1 MSMQI
6 SPLISISES
15 QTSTSRSADPVKAA
29 ETAPSSVVGV
39 PYSTRVGSTTYS
51 GDVEQ
56 YAQGYQGSVPNL
68 FGVSATGSSVQQ
80 VEEHLGN
87 LISFFA

>member
-6 SPLISISES
+6 SPMTSINDT
-15 QTSTSRSADPVKAA
+15 QTPTSRTADLAQTAIGAPV
-29 ETAPSSVVGV
+29 TAVGV

-51 GDVEQ
+51 GNVQQFNNE
-56 YAQGYQGSVPNL
+56 YQGSVSNL
-68 FGVSATGSSVQQ
+68 FGVTATGATVQQ

>member
-6 SPLISISES
+6 SQAISISQS
-15 QTSTSRSADPVKAA
+15 QTSTSRSADSAKAA
-29 ETAPSSVVGV
+29 TSGPETVVGV

-51 GDVEQ
+51 GNVEQ
-56 YAQGYQGSVPNL
+56 FANEYQGSVPNL
-68 FGVSATGSSVQQ
+68 FGANASGSSVQQ
-80 VEEHLGN
+80 VEDHLGN

>member
-6 SPLISISES
+6 GPVTSISDS
-15 QTSTSRSADPVKAA
+15 LTPTSRAADLAKSAVTAP
-29 ETAPSSVVGV
+29 ETAVGV

-51 GDVEQ
+51 GDVQHFNNE
-56 YAQGYQGSVPNL
+56 YQGTVSNL
-68 FGVSATGSSVQQ
+68 LGVSATGSSVQK

>member
-1 MSMQI
+1 MSLQI
-6 SPLISISES
+6 SPAISIGPS
-15 QTSTSRSADPVKAA
+15 QTSTSRSADSAKTAA
-29 ETAPSSVVGV
+29 TGPETVVGV

-51 GDVEQ
+51 GQVEQ
-56 YAQGYQGSVPNL
+56 FANEYQGTVSNL
-68 FGVSATGSSVQQ
+68 FGASASGSSVQQ

>member
-6 SPLISISES
+6 SPLISIGQT
-15 QTSTSRSADPVKAA
+15 QTSTSRSADSVK
-29 ETAPSSVVGV
+29 TTPSGPEAVVGV

-51 GDVEQ
+51 GNVEQ
-56 YAQGYQGSVPNL
+56 FANEYQGSVPNL
-68 FGVSATGSSVQQ
+68 FGASASGSSVQQ
-80 VEEHLGN
+80 VEDHLGN

>member
-6 SPLISISES
+6 SPLIS
-15 QTSTSRSADPVKAA
+15 TSDSLTPTSRKADPAQSADPAPEAA
-29 ETAPSSVVGV
+29 VGV

-51 GDVEQ
+51 GDVQHFNNE
-56 YAQGYQGSVPNL
+56 YQGSVANL
-68 FGVSATGSSVQQ
+68 LGVTATGSSVQK

>member
-6 SPLISISES
+6 NPLIGIGQS
-15 QTSTSRSADPVKAA
+15 QTSTSRSADSVKTATSGP
-29 ETAPSSVVGV
+29 ETAVGV

-56 YAQGYQGSVPNL
+56 FANEYTGSVSNL
-68 FGVSATGSSVQQ
+68 FGASAIGSSVQQ
-80 VEEHLGN
+80 VEDHLGN